1 MRILLVDDSL
11 TMLRITE
18 KSLKKVGYSD
28 IVLAGTGKM
37 ALNILDDMAEPYLID
52 LVLLDWHMPEMD
64 GLQVLKHIK
73 KNSAYKNIPVIMLT
87 QEQNKKNVILAI
99 QNGAADYIIKPL
111 NAHLLKEKINKLFPS
126 EQKKEEPKTAPPE
139 QNKIATETEVSEQE
153 IIDKLETD
161 IFQPELK
168 NDDPQTDE
176 KNNTNEKADS
186 KYYTEL

>member
-18 KSLKKVGYSD
+18 KSLKAEGYSD

-37 ALNILDDMAEPYLID
+37 ALNILDDMVEPYLID

-126 EQKKEEPKTAPPE
+126 KQKKEEPKTAPSE
-139 QNKIATETEVSEQE
+139 QNKIAAETEVSEQG
-153 IIDKLETD
+153 IIDKLEND
-161 IFQPELK
+161 MFQPELK
-168 NDDPQTDE
+168 NDDPETDE
-176 KNNTNEKADS
+176 KNNTDEKADS
-186 KYYTEL
+186 KD